1 MSKRILL
8 LITDL
13 EIGGTPTVVREL
25 AVRLR
30 QHAHVDVACLKSAGP
45 VAGEIRSAGIDV
57 AAFNAASVFQLPR
70 VIRGVRELIQ
80 SRRIDTVLSFLIHA
94 NFVAARAVRNA
105 PNVRLFQSIQTIQP
119 TPTWH
124 WWLQTRIAA
133 SAAKLIVPSN
143 AIVDF
148 ASKRCGVPREKFVV
162 IPNAID
168 PAAFA
173 QTSVFRGDEV
183 RIGYLGRLDHNK
195 RPADAIDVLSRLIR
209 RIDTVEGGV
218 AAEPA
223 AELRDLTNGSA
234 GASPSHSIVSLH
246 FFGEGPAR
254 RALVA
259 RAAAFGLNERVLFHG
274 AVARPQGAL
283 SQIDV
288 LLLPSRIEGF
298 GLVLI
303 EAMAAGVP
311 VVTCNAGGV
320 RDVVQHEFNGLLA
333 NNPANSTAELAE
345 CVRRVIQD
353 PALRTRLIENG
364 LRSVRERFTWEHVL
378 PAYLNVLTKEPM
390 SS

>member
-30 QHAHVDVACLKSAGP
+30 DHAHVEVACLKRAGP
-45 VAGEIRSAGIDV
+45 VAGEISSAGIDV
-57 AAFNAASVFQLPR
+57 TASNAASAFQLPR

-80 SRRIDTVLSFLIHA
+80 SRRIDTVMSFLIHA
-94 NFVAARAVRNA
+94 NFVASRAVRAA
-105 PNVRLFQSIQTIQP
+105 PNVRLLQSIQTIQP

-124 WWLQTRIAA
+124 WWLQSRIAA
-133 SAAKLIVPSN
+133 SAEKIIVPSN

-148 ASKRCGVPREKFVV
+148 ASKRCAIPREKFLV

-168 PAAFA
+168 PSAFA
-173 QTSVFRGDEV
+173 QTTVFRGDEV

-209 RIDTVEGGV
+209 RIDSVEGGV
-218 AAEPA
+218 AAEPS
-223 AELRDLTNGSA
+223 AELRDLTD
-234 GASPSHSIVSLH
+234 GATGTSSSSSIVSLH
-246 FFGEGPAR
+246 FFGDGPAR
-254 RALVA
+254 PALLA
-259 RAAAFGLNERVLFHG
+259 RATAFGLKERVVFHG
-274 AVARPQGAL
+274 AVARPQDAL

-333 NNPANSTAELAE
+333 SDVSNMPADLAA
-345 CVRRVIQD
+345 CVRRLIED
-353 PALRTRLIENG
+353 SALRARIIENG
-364 LRSVRERFTWEHVL
+364 LRSVRERFTWEQVL
-378 PAYLNVLTKEPM
+378 PAYLNVLTKE
-390 SS
+390 

>member
-1 MSKRILL
+1 
-8 LITDL
+8 
-13 EIGGTPTVVREL
+13 VREL

-30 QHAHVDVACLKSAGP
+30 EHAHVEVACLKSAGP
-45 VAGEIRSAGIDV
+45 VAVEIRAAGIDV
-57 AAFNAASVFQLPR
+57 TAFNAASAFQLPR
-70 VIRGVRELIQ
+70 VIRAVRELIQ

-94 NFVAARAVRNA
+94 NFVASRAVRAA

-133 SAAKLIVPSN
+133 SAERIIVPSN

-148 ASKRCGVPREKFVV
+148 ASKRCAIPRGKFVV

-168 PAAFA
+168 PSAFS
-173 QTSVFRGDEV
+173 QTAVCRGDNV

-195 RPADAIDVLSRLIR
+195 RPADAIDVLSRLMPRENFI
-209 RIDTVEGGV
+209 EGDA
-218 AAEPA
+218 AAEPS
-223 AELRDLTNGSA
+223 AELRDFTNGLGGTSSSTA
-234 GASPSHSIVSLH
+234 IVSLH

-254 RALVA
+254 QALVA
-259 RAAAFGLNERVLFHG
+259 RATAFGLKERVLFHG
-274 AVARPQGAL
+274 AVARPQDAL

-333 NNPANSTAELAE
+333 SDVSNMPADLAA
-345 CVRRVIQD
+345 CVRRVIED
-353 PALRTRLIENG
+353 SALRARIIENG
-364 LRSVRERFTWEHVL
+364 LRSVRERFTWEQVL
-378 PAYLNVLTKEPM
+378 PAYTNVLANKQMT
-390 SS
+390 S